1 MKVICFVFRSLNC
14 ALTIVEG
21 TPARKK
27 IKQVCFF
34 ARLIVLWHANLCSPD
49 NLKKTKKR
57 FFILSFFQQFVI
69 LCLIHVDNTHIKI

>member
-1 MKVICFVFRSLNC
+1 MF
-14 ALTIVEG
+14 
-21 TPARKK
+21 
-27 IKQVCFF
+27 CFF
-34 ARLIVLWHANLCSPD
+34 ARLIVLWHANLCSPG